1 MKIKVR
7 TYNTPMPEIIKK
19 GDWIDLYTE
28 EDVNMTGPF
37 AETLHKRKSGDVV
50 IKSRDVMFDNKMISL
65 GVAMKLPKGFEV
77 VVLPRSSTYKKWG
90 IILANSQGVIDNSF
104 CGNEDI
110 WHFPAIALRK
120 TSIPVGT
127 RIAQF
132 RIQLSQH
139 ATFWQKIKWL
149 FSSKIKLVQVDNLSD
164 NNRGG
169 FGSTGE

>member
-1 MKIKVR
+1 
-7 TYNTPMPEIIKK
+7 
-19 GDWIDLYTE
+19 
-28 EDVNMTGPF
+28 
-37 AETLHKRKSGDVV
+37 
-50 IKSRDVMFDNKMISL
+50 MISL

-149 FSSKIKLVQVDNLSD
+149 FSGPLKIKKVESLS
-164 NNRGG
+164 NPVREG
-169 FGSTGE
+169 FGSTGD